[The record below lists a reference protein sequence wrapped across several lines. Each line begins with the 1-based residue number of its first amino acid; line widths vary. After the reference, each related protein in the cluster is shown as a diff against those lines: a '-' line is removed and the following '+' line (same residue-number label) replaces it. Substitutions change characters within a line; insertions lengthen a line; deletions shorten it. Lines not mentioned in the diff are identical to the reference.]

1 MGLTEDVR
9 GYAKVLEID
18 LISFCSV
25 ESFDRAPEDRRPSVY
40 LEGTLQGTRATPS
53 LELASYPAAIY
64 EYDLSG
70 NVV

>member
-18 LISFCSV
+18 FISFCSV

-40 LEGTLQGTRATPS
+40 LEDTLQGTREHP
-53 LELASYPAAIY
+53 
-64 EYDLSG
+64 
-70 NVV
+70 V